1 MNYLTCP
8 VCGQALQQQERSF
21 RCPKGHSFDLA
32 ASGYL
37 HLLPANK
44 MHSKLP
50 GDNKQMVSAR
60 RNFLQKGYY
69 HAVSDKLNDVI
80 AAELK
85 KANRKSPLLLDVGCG
100 EGYYTSRLDAH
111 LKESLPNSQV
121 CGMDISK
128 LAVNAAAKSC
138 KSVMWAVASSFDL
151 PVADNSCDVLISMFA
166 PICMEEFHR
175 VLKKSGIL
183 VFAVTSTKHL
193 WELKEAIYDEP
204 YENKKEDHQYEGFVF
219 EQNHKVQDMLHL
231 PCQDD
236 IANLFTMT
244 PYYYKSSVQ
253 TSQRVAALEQLD
265 CQLDVDILV
274 YRKI

>member
-8 VCGQALQQQERSF
+8 VCKGILQQNERSY
-21 RCPKGHSFDLA
+21 RCKKGHSFDLS

-37 HLLPANK
+37 HLLPSNK
-44 MHSKLP
+44 MNSKLP

-69 HAVSDKLNDVI
+69 QPISDKLNQVI
-80 AAELK
+80 SAELK
-85 KANRKSPLLLDVGCG
+85 GKKQPLVLDVGCG
-100 EGYYTSRLDAH
+100 EGYYTSRLDAA
-111 LKESLPNSQV
+111 LKEQNPKAEV

-128 LAVNAAAKSC
+128 LAINAAAKSC
-138 KSVMWAVASSFDL
+138 KNVMWAVASSFDL
-151 PVADNSCDVLISMFA
+151 PVADESCDVLVSMFA

-175 VLKKSGIL
+175 VLKKGGAL
-183 VFAVTSTKHL
+183 VFAITSTRHL

-204 YENKKEDHQYEGFVF
+204 YENKKEEHQYDGFTF
-219 EQNHKVQDMLHL
+219 EQSHKVQSLFHL
-231 PCQDD
+231 PCQED
-236 IANLFTMT
+236 IGNLFTMT

-253 TSQRVAALEQLD
+253 TAERVAALQELD

-274 YRKI
+274 YRKQ

>member
-8 VCGQALQQQERSF
+8 VCGGLLSQTERSY

-37 HLLPANK
+37 HLLPSNK

-50 GDNKQMVSAR
+50 GDNKQMVAAR

-69 HAVSDKLNDVI
+69 QAISDKLNAVI
-80 AAELK
+80 GEELNNK
-85 KANRKSPLLLDVGCG
+85 KAPLLLDVGCG
-100 EGYYTSRLDAH
+100 EGYYTSRLQ
-111 LKESLPNSQV
+111 ESLNNDKATV

-128 LAVNAAAKSC
+128 LAINAAAKSY
-138 KSVMWAVASSFDL
+138 KKVMWAVASSFDL
-151 PVADNSCDVLISMFA
+151 PVADESCDVLVSMFA

-175 VLKKSGIL
+175 VLKKGGIL
-183 VFAVTSTKHL
+183 VFAVTSTMHL

-204 YENKKEDHQYEGFVF
+204 YENKKEDHHYEGFTF
-219 EQNHKVQDMLHL
+219 EQKHKVEDRLQL
-231 PCQDD
+231 PCQQD
-236 IANLFTMT
+236 IADLFTMT

-253 TSQRVAALEQLD
+253 TSQRVASLEQLD
-265 CQLDVDILV
+265 CRLDVDILV
-274 YRKI
+274 YRKD

>member
-1 MNYLTCP
+1 MHYLTCP
-8 VCGQALQQQERSF
+8 VCGEPLQQQERSF
-21 RCPKGHSFDLA
+21 RCKKNHSFDLA

-44 MHSKLP
+44 MNSKLP

-69 HAVSDKLNDVI
+69 HAISDKLNEVI
-80 AAELK
+80 GAELK
-85 KANRKSPLLLDVGCG
+85 TKESPLLLDVGCG
-100 EGYYTSRLDAH
+100 EGYYTSRLQ
-111 LKESLPNSQV
+111 KSLTEQSISSTV

-138 KSVMWAVASSFDL
+138 KEVMWAVASSFDL

-166 PICMEEFHR
+166 PICIDEFYR
-175 VLKKSGIL
+175 VLKKNGIL
-183 VFAVTSTKHL
+183 VFAISSTKHL

-204 YENKKEDHQYEGFVF
+204 YENKKEDHQYEGFLF
-219 EQNHKVQDMLHL
+219 EQKHKVQEMIHL
-231 PCQDD
+231 PSQED

-253 TSQRVAALEQLD
+253 TSQRVAALQQLD
-265 CQLDVDILV
+265 TLIDVDILV
-274 YRKI
+274 YRKQ

>member
-8 VCGQALQQQERSF
+8 VCGAILTQNERSY

-37 HLLPANK
+37 HLLPSNK

-50 GDNKQMVSAR
+50 GDNKQMVAAR

-69 HAVSDKLNDVI
+69 QAISDKLNQVI
-80 AAELK
+80 GEEVASK
-85 KANRKSPLLLDVGCG
+85 KNPLLLDVGCG
-100 EGYYTSRLDAH
+100 EGYYTSRL
-111 LKESLPNSQV
+111 EQSLRDKGCCSTV

-128 LAVNAAAKSC
+128 LAINAAAKSC

-151 PVADNSCDVLISMFA
+151 PVADESCDVLISMFA

-175 VLKKSGIL
+175 VLKKNGIL
-183 VFAVTSTKHL
+183 VFAVTSTMHL

-204 YENKKEDHQYEGFVF
+204 YENQKEDHQYEGFVF
-219 EQNHKVQDMLHL
+219 EQKHKVEDMIHL
-231 PCQDD
+231 PCQED
-236 IANLFTMT
+236 IGNLFTMT

-253 TSQRVAALEQLD
+253 TSQRVTALEQLD
-265 CQLDVDILV
+265 TRLDVDILV
-274 YRKI
+274 YRKV

>member
-1 MNYLTCP
+1 MNYLCCP
-8 VCGQALQQQERSF
+8 VCGQTLTQKDRSY
-21 RCPKGHSFDLA
+21 RCPKGHSFDLS

-69 HAVSDKLNDVI
+69 QPVSDKLNEVI
-80 AAELK
+80 AASLGSK
-85 KANRKSPLLLDVGCG
+85 KAPLLLDVGCG
-100 EGYYTSRLDAH
+100 EGYYTSRL
-111 LKESLPNSQV
+111 ENSLSNQGFEPCV

-128 LAVNAAAKSC
+128 LAINAAAKSY

-151 PVADNSCDVLISMFA
+151 PVADASCDVLVSMFA

-175 VLKKSGIL
+175 VLKKGGLL

-219 EQNHKVQDMLHL
+219 EQNHKVQSMIHL
-231 PCQDD
+231 PCQED
-236 IANLFTMT
+236 ISNLFTMT

-265 CQLDVDILV
+265 TLLDVDILV
-274 YRKI
+274 YRKL

>member
-8 VCGQALQQQERSF
+8 VCGELLQQNERSY
-21 RCPKGHSFDLA
+21 RCKKGHSFDLS

-37 HLLPANK
+37 HLLPSSK
-44 MHSKLP
+44 MNSKLP
-50 GDNKQMVSAR
+50 GDNKQMVAAR

-69 HAVSDKLNDVI
+69 QPISDKLNEVI

-85 KANRKSPLLLDVGCG
+85 NKKQPLVLDVGCG
-100 EGYYTSRLDAH
+100 EGYYTSRLHDS
-111 LKESLPNSQV
+111 LKGADV

-151 PVADNSCDVLISMFA
+151 PVADESCDVLVSMFA

-175 VLKKSGIL
+175 VLKKGGAL
-183 VFAVTSTKHL
+183 VFAITSTRHL

-204 YENKKEDHQYEGFVF
+204 YENKKEDHQYEGFTF
-219 EQNHKVQDMLHL
+219 EQSHKVESMFHL
-231 PCQDD
+231 PCQEDV
-236 IANLFTMT
+236 ANLFTMT
-244 PYYYKSSVQ
+244 PYYYKSSVK
-253 TSQRVAALEQLD
+253 TSQRVASLEQLD
-265 CQLDVDILV
+265 CRIDVDILV
-274 YRKI
+274 YRKL